1 MLLGLLIAF
10 VLVGI
15 LSVLSLVYQKQPV
28 TLDNLISLHTSPEAG
43 SGTLLFWYID
53 IIAIYSALVWGL
65 VGYQKDVAEDNRR
78 YADWLTKNQQKEL
91 LQVQEGKTALDQK
104 HQEEIA
110 QLNAQLTNE
119 GAKFQDI
126 EAIIRRGKQQWQAT
140 FDAVDDLIILT
151 DETGNILRCNRA
163 TGEVLQ
169 LGYNQII
176 GRGIDDLFS
185 NETFNLLGM
194 NPGEKKDLKIPHLE
208 LWYEIAKNHLLVDGK
223 QEGWVYIFRNITLQK
238 QAFRDQQRLTQY
250 YELLANNSPVA
261 IVTLDMEDR
270 IIDCN
275 PAFENMFLY
284 SKKDVVGSKLD
295 ALVSPPDLA
304 FEASGITESVR
315 MGGKI
320 RSITQ
325 RKRKDGSLVDVELFG
340 IPVVLGG
347 KQVGSLGLYH
357 DVSMLVHT
365 QPTPPAIV
373 EQPLAEEIEPKV
385 EVLEPPAVEEPPA
398 EVVPARRRPTPIEK
412 IEGIGPVYG
421 LKLFEIG
428 VKTTED
434 LLNRGKDRVGRQELV
449 DRTGISP
456 SLILKWVNM
465 ADLMRI
471 KGVGE
476 EYSELLERA
485 GVDTVKELRN
495 RVPKNLYD
503 AMVQANEEHKLV
515 RRVPHLSEVE
525 SWVKEAKESE
535 PIMTY

>member
-1 MLLGLLIAF
+1 
-10 VLVGI
+10 
-15 LSVLSLVYQKQPV
+15 
-28 TLDNLISLHTSPEAG
+28 
-43 SGTLLFWYID
+43 
-53 IIAIYSALVWGL
+53 
-65 VGYQKDVAEDNRR
+65 
-78 YADWLTKNQQKEL
+78 
-91 LQVQEGKTALDQK
+91 
-104 HQEEIA
+104 
-110 QLNAQLTNE
+110 
-119 GAKFQDI
+119 
-126 EAIIRRGKQQWQAT
+126 
-140 FDAVDDLIILT
+140 
-151 DETGNILRCNRA
+151 
-163 TGEVLQ
+163 
-169 LGYNQII
+169 
-176 GRGIDDLFS
+176 
-185 NETFNLLGM
+185 
-194 NPGEKKDLKIPHLE
+194 
-208 LWYEIAKNHLLVDGK
+208 
-223 QEGWVYIFRNITLQK
+223 
-238 QAFRDQQRLTQY
+238 
-250 YELLANNSPVA
+250 
-261 IVTLDMEDR
+261 
-270 IIDCN
+270 
-275 PAFENMFLY
+275 
-284 SKKDVVGSKLD
+284 
-295 ALVSPPDLA
+295 
-304 FEASGITESVR
+304 
-315 MGGKI
+315 
-320 RSITQ
+320 
-325 RKRKDGSLVDVELFG
+325 VELFG

-373 EQPLAEEIEPKV
+373 EQPPVEEIEPKV
-385 EVLEPPAVEEPPA
+385 EVFEPPAVEEPPV

-476 EYSELLERA
+476 EYSELLEKA

-525 SWVKEAKESE
+525 SWVKAAKESE